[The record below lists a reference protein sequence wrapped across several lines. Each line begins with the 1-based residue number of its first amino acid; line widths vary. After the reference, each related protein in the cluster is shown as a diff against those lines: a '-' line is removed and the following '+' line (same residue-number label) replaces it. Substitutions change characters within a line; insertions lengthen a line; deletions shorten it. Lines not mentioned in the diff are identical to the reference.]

1 MRDTGEH
8 GSWTRG
14 IYLGAALA
22 LALGCSR
29 EVILGSL
36 PDQRGSGGDAGAA
49 GGGGAGAMP
58 AARCPSGGAPTLTTL
73 ASGLQ
78 TAVFDHHPGIP
89 LFLRGDTVY
98 FATPTAVLTVPVAG
112 GPTTTLTT
120 EPDPFHGAWP
130 SDLQVDATTVYVA
143 TDTGIVT
150 MAATGGAMTQLVSE
164 AVMNAQIAVDAE
176 GVYWVGVRP
185 CTAADGCNN
194 NVGEVKRVPLGGG
207 TTTVLGSDLGT
218 QSGGRSYGGLV
229 VDDASV
235 YWVEES
241 SGWVMKLPLAGGA
254 ATVIAQLQVLTTA
267 LASDA
272 HNVY

>member
-1 MRDTGEH
+1 V
-8 GSWTRG
+8 
-14 IYLGAALA
+14 AAA
-22 LALGCSR
+22 RASR
-29 EVILGSL
+29 
-36 PDQRGSGGDAGAA
+36 AGAA
-49 GGGGAGAMP
+49 RRRADAERRGAAPAPAVRRSLGPARAD
-58 AARCPSGGAPTLTTL
+58 AARDRRVERL
-73 ASGLQ
+73 ACARTG
-78 TAVFDHHPGIP
+78 
-89 LFLRGDTVY
+89 
-98 FATPTAVLTVPVAG
+98 PVAG